1 MNVLVLVGSLR
12 RDSDNR
18 RLAEATIAHLPA
30 GASATTWDRLAELPH
45 YSEDLDGMQA
55 PTVAADLRRAVDG
68 ADALVVVTPEYNGS
82 LPGSLKNA
90 IDWLSRPRGSAAIA
104 GKRTAVLAATRS
116 PRGAQWARD
125 DAVRILG
132 VAGADVL
139 DPTIGIAH
147 AHEAFADGR
156 LNDPDVDAALHELV
170 GTLTDRGRAAA

>member
-1 MNVLVLVGSLR
+1 MNVLVLIGSLR
-12 RDSDNR
+12 RESDNR
-18 RLAEATIAHLPA
+18 RLAAAALDHLAAGVTATV
-30 GASATTWDRLAELPH
+30 WDRLAELPH
-45 YSEDLDGMQA
+45 YSEDLDGPEA
-55 PTVAADLRRAVDG
+55 PGPATDLRAAVED
-68 ADALVVVTPEYNGS
+68 ADALLVVTPEYNGS

-90 IDWLSRPRGSAAIA
+90 IDWLSRPRGSAVIA

-156 LNDPDVDAALHELV
+156 LVDPDVDAALRELV
-170 GTLTDRGRAAA
+170 AALSRQERAAA